1 MIFFFLALL
10 NLWSGFCGSSV
21 LDCRRSHLVEQVRK
35 KRYQSQLLSAPSP
48 PALVQPQSRTLQDN
62 HLFICAFS
70 TRGDVSSL
78 HQHRL
83 ECESASVRLLSALFS
98 DLFVNTPP
106 LIIASLLAV
115 WQHLQQRFSPTKFRD
130 IHSLSQYGCCH
141 LNNFLFLR
149 F

>member
-1 MIFFFLALL
+1 MRLECFGLSPFTLGGT
-10 NLWSGFCGSSV
+10 S
-21 LDCRRSHLVEQVRK
+21 EK

-70 TRGDVSSL
+70 TRGDVSLL